1 MQHTP
6 GSTIDDAKVYSGK
19 IVGGRAKVVVRSAL
33 GLEPL
38 RCLDFFGPSFSW
50 GFHGGAAD
58 ELAIA
63 ILHDH
68 FGLDSTVVGS
78 RIRGMYHA
86 FVDEVVS
93 KLSRARTWTLD
104 EDAVAKWVVRH
115 ERGRQPLAPVAL
127 KVFS

>member
-1 MQHTP
+1 MHHTP
-6 GSTIDDAKVYSGK
+6 DPTFYDAKIYSGK
-19 IVGGRAKVVVRSAL
+19 IVAGRAKVVVRSAF

-78 RIRGMYHA
+78 RIRGLYHA
-86 FVDEVVS
+86 FVHDVVS

-104 EDAVAKWVVRH
+104 RDTVEQWVVRH

-127 KVFS
+127 KVF

>member
-1 MQHTP
+1 MYHTP
-6 GSTIDDAKVYSGK
+6 SPTVHDDKVYSGK
-19 IVGGRAKVVVRSAL
+19 VVAGRAKVVVQSEL
-33 GLEPL
+33 GLKPL

-68 FGLDSTVVGS
+68 FGLTSTVVGS
-78 RIRGMYHA
+78 RIRGLYHA

-104 EDAVAKWVVRH
+104 RETVEQWVVRH
-115 ERGRQPLAPVAL
+115 ERGQQPLAPVAL
-127 KVFS
+127 KVF